1 MVRPAAALV
10 NELRFT
16 NVLIM
21 VGMVAKEWVS
31 VNRQV
36 HGGWPS
42 NSFVVDWNSGTTT
55 YEYDP
60 AGRLIT
66 TALPKG
72 MQSVSSYDD
81 ANRLVELTHTA
92 VDSSLMAS
100 FTTSWTA
107 SATASPPQ
115 L

>member
-1 MVRPAAALV
+1 LLLFANQATDPARLVVRPAAALV

-60 AGRLIT
+60 TGRLVT
-66 TALPKG
+66 TPCPTVCN
-72 MQSVSSYDD
+72 QS
-81 ANRLVELTHTA
+81 AA
-92 VDSSLMAS
+92 
-100 FTTSWTA
+100 TTTPTGWWN
-107 SATASPPQ
+107 
-115 L
+115 